1 MDCKQFYR
9 ERDRRTNAYLSSQG
23 RKDMPVCIEIGPE
36 AAETPAGQLALL
48 ALANQAA
55 RVHREIHFALESP
68 EVQLNVRIPFAE
80 GTLGETLWETC
91 TKIDPCGDFRIAS
104 EVPSKG
110 DVSLGIGGS
119 LAGNHDWYV
128 GADRAVAVLSETP
141 QAIQEGVPSTLR
153 GAALA
158 SCLGASALLRSI
170 LDEPVREQRLSAW
183 NFAGGENAE
192 LGPTELPGVDVGRVM
207 MVGAGA
213 VGGALAYWLHAF
225 GVRGD
230 WAIVDPDRIELHN
243 TNRHLLARA
252 EDAGWSNSEEVNQ
265 KAGLVSHYLP
275 GTSESEWYE
284 DATAPKRLHDVVLC
298 LANEQDVRTKI
309 AQRNDPVVL
318 HATTG
323 QSWLSQLH
331 RHIAGRDDCIR
342 CRTHDVREAQYECS
356 EVEVKDESTEESQ
369 DAALPFLSAA
379 SGLMLAS
386 ALHRL
391 QAGELAEMPNNNW
404 DWDFA
409 AVRNMGRRRTRKCR
423 DGCTVWC
430 PPEVR
435 KRMNEGIQW
444 AHLDPES
451 RQA

>member
-23 RKDMPVCIEIGPE
+23 RKDMPVCIEVAPE
-36 AAETPAGQLALL
+36 AVETPAGQLLL
-48 ALANQAA
+48 LGLANQTA
-55 RVHREIHFALESP
+55 RIHREICFAVEDP
-68 EVQLNVRIPFAE
+68 ETQLNVRVPFAE
-80 GTLGETLWETC
+80 NTLGETLWETC
-91 TKIDPCGDFRIAS
+91 NTIDPCGDFRIAS
-104 EVPSKG
+104 EP
-110 DVSLGIGGS
+110 DTECVSLGVGSS

-128 GADRAVAVLSETP
+128 GADQAIAVLSETP
-141 QAIQEGVPSTLR
+141 QPVQQGASSTLR

-158 SCLGASALLRSI
+158 SCLGASTLLRSI

-192 LGPTELPGVDVGRVM
+192 RGPTGLPDVDVGRVM
-207 MVGAGA
+207 LVGAGA

-225 GVRGD
+225 GVRGE
-230 WAIVDPDRIELHN
+230 WAIVDPDPIELHN
-243 TNRHLLARA
+243 TNRHLLAGA
-252 EDAGWSNSEEVNQ
+252 EDAGWSTNGEVKQ
-265 KAGLVSHYLP
+265 KSDLVSCYLP

-284 DATAPKRLHDVVLC
+284 DATAPKDLHDVVLC
-298 LANEQDVRTKI
+298 LANEQDVRTKV

-356 EVEVKDESTEESQ
+356 KVNLEKESTEESQ

-391 QAGELAEMPNNNW
+391 QLGELANMDHNNW

-409 AVRNMGRRRTRKCR
+409 AVRGMSRKRTRKCQ
-423 DGCTVWC
+423 DNCNVWTS
-430 PPEVR
+430 PEVR
-435 KRMNEGIQW
+435 KRMNRGIQW
-444 AHLDPES
+444 AHLDAGLGS
-451 RQA
+451 T